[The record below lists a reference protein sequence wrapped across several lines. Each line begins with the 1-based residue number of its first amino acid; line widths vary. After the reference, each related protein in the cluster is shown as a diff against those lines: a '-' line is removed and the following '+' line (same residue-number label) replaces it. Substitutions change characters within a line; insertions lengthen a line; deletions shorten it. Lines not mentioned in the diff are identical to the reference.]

1 MHENAHTVNKLI
13 THIEL
18 LLQSHDCVVI
28 PGLGA
33 ILAHGL
39 APYYDA
45 VQGRWM
51 APRRVMSFNPAL
63 SRTDGL
69 IADSVARKEQIGKE
83 VAASVVRRDVDKMR
97 KILESEHKLELG
109 AVGTLEMTSEGLL
122 SFTPGICE
130 WLSPGYMWLPSPS
143 VALLPKA
150 SDVTHAYDIEIR
162 RRRMPI
168 ILRRVAQIA
177 ACIAV
182 MIGLGWVAARNLAFV
197 SGEQLASIGPAHTD
211 NAEVVSANADN
222 TPIVV
227 ILAKAPAD
235 EVIENIPVKNIVKRL
250 DNQSDLYYLVVGSFY
265 TRDEAEKYISQHTEI
280 PLGILAKDGRYRVY
294 AASGTTSAQVY
305 EAAKSEAISSR
316 YLDSWVC
323 RR

>member
-1 MHENAHTVNKLI
+1 
-13 THIEL
+13 
-18 LLQSHDCVVI
+18 
-28 PGLGA
+28 
-33 ILAHGL
+33 
-39 APYYDA
+39 
-45 VQGRWM
+45 
-51 APRRVMSFNPAL
+51 
-63 SRTDGL
+63 
-69 IADSVARKEQIGKE
+69 
-83 VAASVVRRDVDKMR
+83 
-97 KILESEHKLELG
+97 
-109 AVGTLEMTSEGLL
+109 
-122 SFTPGICE
+122 
-130 WLSPGYMWLPSPS
+130 MWLPSPS

-316 YLDSWVC
+316 YPDSWVC